1 MTAGITFAFC
11 NHTSGIRRDQIIKI
25 CVFRI
30 AFRADYISHDI
41 SITLPGGV
49 LLTILNLDLFEP
61 GDTMIHSIYILWYF
75 SPWPDQ

>member
-41 SITLPGGV
+41 SITLPGGG
-49 LLTILNLDLFEP
+49 LTYNSAF
-61 GDTMIHSIYILWYF
+61 GSI
-75 SPWPDQ
+75 